1 MDVDPNIRERFRQR
15 GPGSSRSVKSGAS
28 LNSHNNFLLITG
40 DLSRNLNGRTLNI
53 EIPKGYN
60 NIEVYVLTPK
70 TALKSVFSLRST
82 SPHQKKDLRHSGL

>member
-1 MDVDPNIRERFRQR
+1 MDADPNIRERFRQR
-15 GPGSSRSVKSGAS
+15 GAGSSRSVKSGAS

-40 DLSRNLNGRTLNI
+40 DLSRNLNGKTLNI
-53 EIPKGYN
+53 EIPNGYN

-70 TALKSVFSLRST
+70 TALKSLFSLGYI